1 MHSLQIVA
9 GRGQPVSSAGAQLVE
24 VPTALRPL
32 FPEGGIRRGSTIA
45 VGPVSGGTSL
55 ALLLAGVVSRTG
67 WVAAVGL
74 PSLGLVAAGEL
85 GVRLDRLVLVPSPG
99 EKWAAVVASL
109 LDGVDLLLLDPGRR
123 ARPGEARRL
132 SARARERGVVMVL
145 VDVPRWPE
153 PPDVALTITEPIWQG
168 LGHGDGRLGSRRL
181 EVISSGRRAAA
192 RERRRSIWL
201 PSPGGGAQPVDPA
214 GEEAPGW
221 IGGHGP
227 SVPAAG

>member
-1 MHSLQIVA
+1 MHSLRIA
-9 GRGQPVSSAGAQLVE
+9 ASRGQPASSADAQLVE
-24 VPTALRPL
+24 VPAALRPL

-55 ALLLAGVVSRTG
+55 ALLLAGEVSRTG

-74 PSLGLVAAGEL
+74 PSLGLVAAREL
-85 GVRLDRLVLVPSPG
+85 GVRLDHLVLVPSPD
-99 EKWAAVVASL
+99 EKWAVVVASL

-153 PPDVALTITEPIWQG
+153 APDIALTITEPTWQG

-181 EVISSGRRAAA
+181 EIISSGRRAAA

-201 PSPGGGAQPVDPA
+201 PSPDGGVQSADPA
-214 GEEAPGW
+214 GEETPVW
-221 IGGHGP
+221 IGGDRP
-227 SVPAAG
+227 PVPAAG